1 MPRMDSDL
9 RRHIEKLRL
18 AALEKAPEERDTFI
32 RATCAGNE
40 DLRTAVQAA
49 LTESENRTNPVPFH
63 LTDRER
69 ANVEVGS
76 DELDTQELKPEQLQW
91 PSGPLLGNYRVLSQL
106 GKGAMGVVYLAH
118 DTRLNRKIALK
129 MLPTEFTQEQSR
141 LRRFEREAR
150 AASALNHPNVIT
162 VHEVG
167 ETNGIHFI
175 ATEFI
180 EGNTLRRVLATEQLE
195 LRDKL
200 SIASQIAAALDS
212 AHRAKVIH
220 RDIKPENIMVR
231 PDGLVKV
238 LDFGLARLT
247 PERGT
252 SDDHHRS
259 TAIAETQGGNW
270 AGTPRYMSPEQ
281 VRGTQLDSRT
291 DIFSLGVVLYEMVA
305 GRPPFSCEKPEEL
318 FDEICSS
325 QPPAING
332 LEPPV
337 PAELSSI
344 IGHML
349 EKDPGRRPQSAGEVR
364 TQLDLLKHKLDR
376 EQEERG
382 FAYRH
387 RVKLRVGAAVVLLA
401 GLFGFLWWIRHQPG
415 ARPTPVITRL
425 KNMRFN
431 EAFASFSP
439 DSRSIAYSADVDG
452 EQRIWIRHLERE
464 EATPVTDGKS
474 KDRSPIWSP
483 NSETLAFVSDR
494 AGRSGIWKV
503 SLPGGQPE
511 LVKEMDSQKMVLTSW
526 SKKRNAIYF
535 EVSPNLYLLDL
546 NSSTVTPLTEFE
558 ARNSARSFAVSPDET
573 RIAFSALNRQKSR
586 IWVMPVGG
594 RTPQQITSTTGE
606 DDHSPNWL
614 ADGRTL
620 VYGSRLNN
628 IYELFTIDT
637 DSRQTVQITFG
648 DSNYQPLAVSS
659 SARILAVS
667 EKDNANIFY
676 WDLASSVE
684 VGLTSD
690 FGLQLFPEV
699 SPDGTKILY
708 HASDSSMQGQSV
720 IMVREIDARAQPV
733 AVVPAG
739 RDARW
744 GNDSDSLAYLE
755 GPATGPH
762 LWIARET
769 GGRAQRITEG
779 AVLLSGWTRP
789 PRYRFLSGFDWSPD
803 GTRIAYCSEAPGKR
817 GLRMVTIEGKDDAA
831 LANNADEAMK
841 ISTPK
846 WSPDGKRIAY
856 ILEPLSYSKKGTRS
870 IHVLENGQEKVV
882 LERDARFRLVGWS
895 ASGGE
900 LLIASGDQPDA
911 SLPQAVR
918 VFELN
923 PDSKSAG
930 EPKVIADVYLHSVK
944 MSKDGQRIAM
954 TARRDGRDNLLVTN
968 VSGGAVNRVTNNT
981 DPTVFYSGLTWSPDG
996 KRLFYSKQTNWSVAT
1011 LIENFK

>member
-1 MPRMDSDL
+1 MDSDL
-9 RRHIEKLRL
+9 RHQLERLRR
-18 AALEKAPEERDTFI
+18 AALELAPHERDTFI
-32 RATCAGNE
+32 ETSCGGNE
-40 DLRTAVQAA
+40 ELRTALHAA
-49 LTESENRTNPVPFH
+49 ITESELRTWTPPPQAPFESGNSEM
-63 LTDRER
+63 RI
-69 ANVEVGS
+69 
-76 DELDTQELKPEQLQW
+76 DELETQELRPEQLQW
-91 PSGPLLGNYRVLSQL
+91 PAGPLLGNYRVLSQL

-118 DTRLNRKIALK
+118 DTRLNRKIAIK
-129 MLPTEFTQEQSR
+129 MLPTEFTQEPSR

-180 EGNTLRRVLATEQLE
+180 EGNTLRRVLATERLE
-195 LRDKL
+195 LRDKI

-252 SDDHHRS
+252 SDDHQRTS
-259 TAIAETQGGNW
+259 ALAETHGGAW

-281 VRGTQLDSRT
+281 IRGMELDSRT

-305 GRPPFSCEKPEEL
+305 GRAPFGSEKPQDL
-318 FDEICSS
+318 FDEICHS
-325 QPPAING
+325 QPPPLTGIK
-332 LEPPV
+332 PPL
-337 PAELSSI
+337 PAELI
-344 IGHML
+344 AVIGSML
-349 EKDPGRRPQSAGEVR
+349 EKETERRAQSAGEIK
-364 TQLDLLKHKLDR
+364 TQLDALKHKIDR
-376 EQEERG
+376 EKEDRG
-382 FAYRH
+382 FLHRH
-387 RVKLRVGAAVVLLA
+387 RVQLRLAAVMILLIGLA
-401 GLFGFLWWIRHQPG
+401 GLWWWISQRPA

-439 DSRSIAYSADVDG
+439 DGRSIAYSANIDG
-452 EQRIWIRHLERE
+452 EQRIWSRRLDRD
-464 EATPVTDGKS
+464 EATPVTDGTS

-483 NSETLAFVSDR
+483 TGETLAFVSDR
-494 AGRSGIWKV
+494 AGRPGIWKIP
-503 SLPGGQPE
+503 LPGGQAE
-511 LVKEMDSQKMVLTSW
+511 LVKEMDVQKMVLTNW

-535 EVSPNLYLLDL
+535 EVSPNLYLLELDSG
-546 NSSTVTPLTEFE
+546 NVIALTDFE
-558 ARNSARSFAVSPDET
+558 ARNSARSFAVSPDESEV
-573 RIAFSALNRQKSR
+573 AFSALNKQKSR
-586 IWVMPVGG
+586 IWVMPVGS
-594 RTPQQITSTTGE
+594 RTPHQLTSNTGE

-614 ADGRTL
+614 ADGRTI

-628 IYELFTIDT
+628 IYELFTIDKN
-637 DSRQTVQITFG
+637 SRQTSQITFG

-659 SARILAVS
+659 EARILAVS

-676 WDLASSVE
+676 WDLATSAE
-684 VGLTSD
+684 TGLTSD
-690 FGLQLFPEV
+690 FGLQLFPDV
-699 SPDGTKILY
+699 SPDGRKILY
-708 HASDSSMQGQSV
+708 HASDSSMQGQGA
-720 IMVREIDARAQPV
+720 IMVREIDARGQPL

-744 GNDSDSLAYLE
+744 GVDSDSLAYLE
-755 GPATGPH
+755 GPATGPQ

-779 AVLLSGWTRP
+779 PVLLSGWTRP

-803 GTRIAYCSEAPGKR
+803 GKSIAYCSETAGRR
-817 GLRMVTIEGKDDAA
+817 GLHVVSIDGRNDSALVRNDD
-831 LANNADEAMK
+831 DEMK
-841 ISTPK
+841 ISSPR

-856 ILEPLSYSKKGTRS
+856 ILEPLSYSRRGTRS
-870 IHVLENGQEKVV
+870 VGVFEDGSATPVF
-882 LERDARFRLVGWS
+882 ERDEWFRLVGWS
-895 ASGGE
+895 ASGREVIVATGNQ
-900 LLIASGDQPDA
+900 ADA
-911 SLPQAVR
+911 SLPQPVKI
-918 VFELN
+918 FEVN
-923 PDSKSAG
+923 PVT
-930 EPKVIADVYLHSVK
+930 KVVSELKTIADVYLHSVK
-944 MSKDGQRIAM
+944 MSKDGRVAM
-954 TARRDGRDNLLVTN
+954 TARQDGRDNILVG
-968 VSGGAVNRVTNNT
+968 SIGGGAINRVTNNT
-981 DPTVFYSGLTWSPDG
+981 DPTVYYSGLTWSPDG